1 MNFNPRSPDGER
13 RQARAPQRNQIY
25 FNPRSPDGER
35 PELENSW
42 LHMSRISIHA
52 PRMGSDR
59 RGSGSPSASV
69 RFQSTLP
76 GWGATQ
82 QDVGAPQFG
91 DISIHAPRMG
101 SDRLREP
108 HSQRRRCIS
117 IHAPRMGSDR
127 LPQYWH
133 GSVVIFQSTL
143 PGWGAT
149 WFLIASKWQSLFQST
164 LPGWGATGR

>member
-1 MNFNPRSPDGER
+1 MSGKISIHVPRVGSDWASSMTKRPTFLFQSTFPGWGATRQARIPRRNQIYFNPRSPDGER
-13 RQARAPQRNQIY
+13 RVTITADSLEAY

-76 GWGATQ
+76 GWGATVSVSRIRNAD
-82 QDVGAPQFG
+82 DV
-91 DISIHAPRMG
+91 
-101 SDRLREP
+101 
-108 HSQRRRCIS
+108 
-117 IHAPRMGSDR
+117 
-127 LPQYWH
+127 
-133 GSVVIFQSTL
+133 
-143 PGWGAT
+143 
-149 WFLIASKWQSLFQST
+149 FQST
-164 LPGWGATGR
+164 LPGWGATGCRSIGMVRW